1 MHQKIK
7 FFLKIFFGL
16 IASIVLVVFVL
27 VTFFTEDI
35 ERKVISM
42 INEKL
47 ESPLLLEDVDFT
59 IYDNFPTAAVRIK
72 NLFIKESKGFQDDT
86 LLYAKKAYV
95 EISLKDIWDKK
106 YTLEKIII
114 ENGKINLKYD
124 STKNNFQIFKKT
136 RDQKNQLDLKDISI
150 INTDL
155 SIHKENNLN
164 LKWKIESSKINMG
177 HNKFNINLI
186 GTSNRLHVDSTNY
199 LNEKKIN
206 LKSTVQISKNYFKF
220 SETKIK
226 IDNTSCS
233 INGEI
238 KNGNYKTYIDLKK
251 QGIKDIFELL
261 PLKNQKEFSFFNAD
275 GNISINGSVI
285 LDLDSSN
292 VPSINF
298 KYLISNGSFE
308 IKSNKFKLSE
318 IFTEGNIN
326 NGKENSFES
335 TEITAVNL
343 KAKIKNGYIDGS
355 FSLNN
360 LNKNYFSSN
369 FKSSWDLNYLN
380 RQFKKS
386 NFKSITGKLIAKTNY
401 NGIIPKHNTIKK
413 MLLHSQHNS
422 DIELKDV
429 EFKYLNSPL
438 KFTINNANCKVSDK
452 VVNVYSSSFTIS
464 ESDFKYE
471 GKIND
476 LLSYL
481 FDEAKSITTFGS
493 IQSNYS
499 NLNELMTI
507 SDLSKNKESSE
518 KIMPNWLDSKTN
530 IKIKNISYD
539 NFLASNVIG
548 NLIYKDNL
556 LSSSNL
562 NAECLDGYL
571 SGGFSLNEYKEG
583 HLKLNSDLNLKN
595 INIRNSFTSFNN
607 FGQDFIQ
614 EQHIKGV
621 GSAELSIESYWKP
634 NYILDKK
641 KLSVSSSLS
650 IEKGELIDFK
660 PLENLSSYIS
670 LNELKHIKF
679 SKLENNINV
688 MNELIIIPTMEVK
701 SSALS
706 ILLSG
711 THSFNQEIDYEITLL
726 LSEILSK
733 DFRKENTNI
742 TEFGEEKKD
751 GKSYNTVYFKM
762 NGTTENPK
770 ITLDKIRFMED
781 IKKTVEKEKAI
792 INNIIKADILKK
804 EKKENKEIEEDEIEI
819 EWEPNK

>member
-1 MHQKIK
+1 MRQKIK

-16 IASIVLVVFVL
+16 ITSIVLVVYVL

-35 ERKVISM
+35 EKKVISM

-47 ESPLLLEDVDFT
+47 ETPLVLEDVDFT

-72 NLFIKESKGFQDDT
+72 DLFIKESKGFQDDT
-86 LLYAKKAYV
+86 LLYAQKAYV
-95 EISLKDIWDKK
+95 EVSLKDIWDKK

-124 STKNNFQIFKKT
+124 STKNNFQIFKKNQT
-136 RDQKNQLDLKDISI
+136 QKNQLDLKDISI

-164 LKWKIESSKINMG
+164 LKWKVENSKINMDN
-177 HNKFNINLI
+177 NKFNINLI
-186 GTSNRLHVDSTNY
+186 GTSNSLHVDSTNY
-199 LNEKKIN
+199 LNGKKIN
-206 LKSTVQISKNYFKF
+206 LKSTIQISKNNFKL

-226 IDNTSCS
+226 VDNTSFS

-238 KNGNYKTYIDLKK
+238 KNRDYKAYINLKK
-251 QGIKDIFELL
+251 QDIQDIFELL

-275 GNISINGSVI
+275 GNISIDGSII
-285 LDLDSSN
+285 LDSDSSN

-298 KYLISNGSFE
+298 KYLIANGSFE
-308 IKSNKFKLSE
+308 IKSNKFRLHD

-326 NGKENSFES
+326 NGKKNSFES
-335 TEITAVNL
+335 TKIIANNF

-355 FSLNN
+355 FSLDN
-360 LNKNYFSSN
+360 LNKNYFSTN

-386 NFKSITGKLIAKTNY
+386 NFKSITGKLITKTNY
-401 NGIIPKHNTIKK
+401 NGIIPKHSTFKK

-438 KFTINNANCKVSDK
+438 KFTIDNANCKVSDK
-452 VVNVYSSSFTIS
+452 VVNINSSSFTIS

-471 GKIND
+471 GKINNF
-476 LLSYL
+476 LSYL
-481 FDEAKSITTFGS
+481 FDEAKSITILGS

-507 SDLSKNKESSE
+507 SDLSKNKEPSE
-518 KIMPNWLDSKTN
+518 KIMPSWLNSKTN

-548 NLIYKDNL
+548 KLTYKDNL
-556 LSSSNL
+556 LSSNNL

-571 SGGFSLNEYKEG
+571 SGSFKLNEYKQG

-595 INIRNSFTSFNN
+595 INIRNSFASFNN
-607 FGQDFIQ
+607 FGQDFVK

-641 KLSVSSSLS
+641 KLSISSSLS

-660 PLENLSSYIS
+660 PLESLSSYIS

-688 MNELIIIPTMEVK
+688 MDELIVIPTMEVK

-733 DFRKENTNI
+733 NFRKENTNI
-742 TEFGEEKKD
+742 TEFREENKD
-751 GKSYNTVYFKM
+751 GKSLILF
-762 NGTTENPK
+762 
-770 ITLDKIRFMED
+770 
-781 IKKTVEKEKAI
+781 
-792 INNIIKADILKK
+792 ILK
-804 EKKENKEIEEDEIEI
+804 
-819 EWEPNK
+819 